1 MIYFYYME
9 FTKKDVDKLAQLARI
24 GLDEAEKEKFAGQ
37 ISSILEY
44 VKQIEEVDTS
54 QVAASDHHGQLAN
67 ILRPDSVK
75 SYPSVAKI
83 IAQFPEKY
91 GNLNKV
97 KKVFE

>member
-1 MIYFYYME
+1 ME
-9 FTKKDVDKLAQLARI
+9 FTKKDVVKLAQLARI
-24 GLDEAEKEKFAGQ
+24 GLNEAEKEKFAGQ

-54 QVAASDHHGQLAN
+54 RVTASGFHGQLVN

-75 SYPSVAKI
+75 SYPGAAKI
-83 IAQFPEKY
+83 IAQFPEKF